1 MITVYHIIRAA
12 QHRFHSGQY
21 DCWVDALNSVCRDV
35 GPDSLVARQARRL
48 CARHNT
54 PGVTSEHVFTAAL
67 KEVAPAKA
75 RPGSRVGESNPDVP
89 FEL

>member
-1 MITVYHIIRAA
+1 MITVFHIVRAA
-12 QHRFHSGQY
+12 QHRFRSGRY
-21 DCWVDALNSVCRDV
+21 DCWVDAVNSVCRDV

-54 PGVTSEHVFTAAL
+54 PGVTSEHVFTNAL
-67 KEVAPAKA
+67 KEVTPNKPRA
-75 RPGSRVGESNPDVP
+75 GSRVDETNPDVP